1 MSLDFCAI
9 DFETANGKRGSVC
22 SVGMVRVRGG
32 VITERTGGLIR
43 PPAGLDHFAPANVA
57 VHGLSPSSVIGAPGW
72 PQALNHLMQFL
83 RDDLLVAHNAS
94 FEASVL
100 EQASQ
105 AEHLIV
111 PSVRLVCSL
120 GLARQTHRDL
130 PRHRLPDVARA
141 CGVSMGNHHDAAD
154 DAEASAL
161 VTVAMARKVGASD
174 LPTLVSMTGQ
184 RVRVLG

>member
-1 MSLDFCAI
+1 MSLNFCAI

-22 SVGMVRVRGG
+22 SVGMVKVRDG
-32 VITERTGGLIR
+32 VITERIGGPIR

-57 VHGLSPSSVIGAPGW
+57 VHGLGPSSVIGAPGW
-72 PQALNHLMQFL
+72 PQALARLMQFL
-83 RDDLLVAHNAS
+83 GDDLLVAHNAS

-100 EQASQ
+100 EQASR
-105 AEHLIV
+105 AERLTI

-130 PRHRLPDVARA
+130 PNHRLPNVARA
-141 CGVSMGNHHDAAD
+141 CGVHMGHHHDAAD

-161 VTVAMARKVGASD
+161 VTVAMAQKAGASD
-174 LPTLVSMTGQ
+174 LPTLMSITGQ
-184 RVRVLG
+184 RIRLLG